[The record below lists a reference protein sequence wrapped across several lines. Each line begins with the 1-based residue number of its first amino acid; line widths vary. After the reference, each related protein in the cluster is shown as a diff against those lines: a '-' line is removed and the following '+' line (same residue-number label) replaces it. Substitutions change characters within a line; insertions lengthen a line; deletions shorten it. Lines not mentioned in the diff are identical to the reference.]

1 MNKFLII
8 CLTLIF
14 TLSMLNGFAQA
25 TNFTSEQAVC
35 PLCGNKVKINSL
47 MSTNSFGGH
56 DRDFLSYA
64 SGDQPLI
71 ILPITCDKCYYSG
84 YDRDFETVESLIL
97 VKLKDEIL
105 TKKNIV
111 APVSILY
118 DLKASPSPAVSPIPA
133 FIKYDLIAQT
143 YKIMG
148 KETSEIF
155 SQYLNAAWAL
165 RLERELCFDLRSIE
179 AQNAVVWM
187 RKNIDLTSIDTT
199 ENNNA
204 AAELATGLLLL
215 KRSAG
220 LAGDDLLNCSLGAL
234 FLLRTHGE
242 NKEAEKALE
251 NLRTVLKPELFNSLE
266 KKVKESIA
274 LERKYLGLAL
284 EALKSDIA
292 AGKIKGDFQLAQIYY
307 LAGELSRR
315 CLDFNEA
322 KLYYKKASSL
332 NKLNPPIDRYA
343 KEQLELCK

>member
-8 CLTLIF
+8 CLASIF
-14 TLSMLNGFAQA
+14 TITIFNLPAQA
-25 TNFTSEQAVC
+25 TNFNSEQAVC
-35 PLCGNKVKINSL
+35 PVCGNKVKVNTL

-71 ILPITCDKCYYSG
+71 ILPVTCDKCFYSG
-84 YDRDFETVESLIL
+84 YSKDFETVEASIL
-97 VKLKDEIL
+97 TKLKDEIL
-105 TKKNIV
+105 TKKSIEPPEN
-111 APVSILY
+111 ILY
-118 DLKASPSPAVSPIPA
+118 DIKTAPSPAALPMPA
-133 FIKYDLIAQT
+133 FIKYDLIART

-179 AQNAVVWM
+179 AQNALEWM

-204 AAELATGLLLL
+204 AAELETGRLLL

-242 NKEAEKALE
+242 NREAEKALE
-251 NLRTVLKPELFNSLE
+251 NLRAVLKPAVFNTLE
-266 KKVKESIA
+266 KKVKESIS
-274 LERKYLGLAL
+274 LERKYLSMAL

-292 AGKIKGDFQLAQIYY
+292 AGKIKGDFQLAQMYY

-315 CLDFNEA
+315 CLNFDEA
-322 KLYYKKASSL
+322 KLYYQKASSL
-332 NKLNPPIDRYA
+332 NKLSPPIDRYA
-343 KEQLELCK
+343 KEQPELCK